1 MFKQRHKVGKGLS
14 RASLRFQHDI
24 PMFDEG
30 WYSVLL
36 NGGQCLKALL
46 GQNFFKLVIEW
57 KVLKITSSENFCF
70 FDFGGRSILRSLND
84 CFFFINF
91 FGVEFG
97 MFTCSS
103 LLCWFLIHE
112 FISLPAECGDGGIT
126 RWSPIWLSFLLRHFV
141 LVATVFLIFLRCGCC
156 TACNIEVCQHL

>member
-36 NGGQCLKALL
+36 NWGQSLKALL
-46 GQNFFKLVIEW
+46 GQNFFKFIIKW
-57 KVLKITSSENFCF
+57 KVLKIISSENFCF
-70 FDFGGRSILRSLND
+70 FDFGRRSILRSLKN

-91 FGVEFG
+91 FRVEFG
-97 MFTCSS
+97 MFTSCS
-103 LLCWFLIHE
+103 LLNWLLIHE
-112 FISLPAECGDGGIT
+112 FISLLAECGDGCIT
-126 RWSPIWLSFLLRHFV
+126 RGSPIWLRFFLRHFV
-141 LVATVFLIFLRCGCC
+141 LVATVFLIFLRSGCC
-156 TACNIEVCQHL
+156 TACNIEVC